1 MAPYKLSE
9 YEQARLDKIK
19 RNEARLKSLGL
30 DDAKKRVKNAAR
42 KRKSTTKTPSN
53 KRPRRVSASPTSPT
67 RSSRR
72 LKKKPVQYEPLM
84 DDDLDIQLARKK
96 FKQVKKQTRVHT
108 ANTNFKCEIPNG
120 VISSPLSNEEKKLIE
135 RKMKGDFLAK
145 FEVCFCVVFVLSVQ
159 VYIDF
164 DVYIC
169 QCQCTIRC
177 FIAIS
182 ILYI

>member
-19 RNEARLKSLGL
+19 RNELRLKSLGL
-30 DDAKKRVKNAAR
+30 DDAKKRVRDAS
-42 KRKSTTKTPSN
+42 KRKPTTTKTPVN

-84 DDDLDIQLARKK
+84 DDDLERHLAQKK

-108 ANTNFKCEIPNG
+108 ANTNFKCEVPNG
-120 VISSPLSNEEKKLIE
+120 VISSPLSKKEKEIIDK
-135 RKMKGDFLAK
+135 KMEGDFLAK
-145 FEVCFCVVFVLSVQ
+145 FEVS
-159 VYIDF
+159 YD
-164 DVYIC
+164 IC
-169 QCQCTIRC
+169 RC
-177 FIAIS
+177 RYGI
-182 ILYI
+182 

>member
-1 MAPYKLSE
+1 MASYKLSE

-30 DDAKKRVKNAAR
+30 DDAKKRVRDASR
-42 KRKSTTKTPSN
+42 KRKSTSTKSPSN

-84 DDDLDIQLARKK
+84 DDDLEIQLARKR
-96 FKQVKKQTRVHT
+96 FKAIKKQTRVTHT

-120 VISSPLSNEEKKLIE
+120 VISSPLSKKEKEIIEKK
-135 RKMKGDFLAK
+135 MDGDFLAK
-145 FEVCFCVVFVLSVQ
+145 FEVS
-159 VYIDF
+159 YD
-164 DVYIC
+164 IC
-169 QCQCTIRC
+169 RC
-177 FIAIS
+177 IY
-182 ILYI
+182 L

>member
-30 DDAKKRVKNAAR
+30 DDAKKKVRDAAR
-42 KRKSTTKTPSN
+42 KRKSSTTKTPSN

-84 DDDLDIQLARKK
+84 DDDLEIQLARKK

-120 VISSPLSNEEKKLIE
+120 VISSPLSKEEKEIIE
-135 RKMKGDFLAK
+135 KKMEGDFLAK
-145 FEVCFCVVFVLSVQ
+145 FEVSL
-159 VYIDF
+159 
-164 DVYIC
+164 
-169 QCQCTIRC
+169 
-177 FIAIS
+177 
-182 ILYI
+182 L